1 MSKSHVGH
9 MGMRWVRTVEMELP
23 LVKLTV
29 EPLGIQRVIADV
41 ARDLGYESLT
51 TEQADTITDFL
62 HGRDVLVCLPTG
74 SGKSLYFAL
83 LPKVVD
89 VLKAAIGVK
98 FQRPNILVVITP
110 LISLMEDQVAH
121 FPAILIPSIA
131 TKGRGNLK
139 NVHCG
144 EYQLIFMSPEALFD
158 LRNQDIL
165 RSEVYQEYLIGLA
178 VDEAHCIKEW

>member
-41 ARDLGYESLT
+41 ARDLGYELLT

-121 FPAILIPSIA
+121 FSAILIPSIA